1 MKKFRFRKNLGHD
14 KYGSRKILGP
24 KKFGVPKDFGSQ
36 KILDPKKFWVPKK
49 FVLKEIFQSEVLKLE
64 KNSIPENIQT
74 ESKPNQTKLSKTPGI
89 V

>member
-1 MKKFRFRKNLGHD
+1 MVYEKN
-14 KYGSRKILGP
+14 
-24 KKFGVPKDFGSQ
+24 FGS
-36 KILDPKKFWVPKK
+36 KKFWVPKK

-74 ESKPNQTKLSKTPGI
+74 KSKPNQTKLSKTLGI